1 MKHIPHFLTGM
12 TAFIDGIG
20 LLGTLKS
27 VQLPK
32 VEVMRETV
40 TAGGF
45 ERNVA
50 TGVFKAMEAELTIS
64 EYNET
69 VYNAWQA
76 QIPIVIK
83 GSIKEKGTNYPVEIW
98 LKGERDIDDGTL
110 ETGKEVERKIKV
122 YCDFYSLT
130 INGVPQVLL
139 DVENMI
145 ANIMGK
151 DYLEDMRKHIL

>member
-12 TAFIDGIG
+12 TAFVDNIG
-20 LLGTLKS
+20 LLGTVKT

-45 ERNVA
+45 ERSVA

-69 VYNAWQA
+69 VYNAWQS
-76 QIPIVIK
+76 QIPVVIK
-83 GSIKEKGTNYPVEIW
+83 GSIKEKGNSYQIEATF
-98 LKGERDIDDGTL
+98 KGERDIDDGTL

-122 YCDFYSLT
+122 FCDYYSLT

-139 DVENMI
+139 DVDNMI
-145 ANIMGK
+145 GNIMGK
-151 DYLEDMRKHIL
+151 DYLEDMRKHLL

>member
-12 TAFIDGIG
+12 TAFVDGMG
-20 LLGTLKS
+20 LLGTVKT

-32 VEVMRETV
+32 VEQLRETT

-45 ERNVA
+45 ERSIN

-64 EYNET
+64 EYNEV
-69 VYNAWQA
+69 VYNAWQS
-76 QIPIVIK
+76 QIPVVIK
-83 GSIKEKGTNYPVEIW
+83 GSVKEKGKTYLIEATF
-98 LKGERDIDDGTL
+98 KGERDIDDGTL

-122 YCDFYSLT
+122 FCDYYSLT

-139 DVENMI
+139 DVDNMI

-151 DYLEDMRKHIL
+151 DYLEDMRKHLL